1 MNTHRHEEQCGLAIL
16 KAWIV
21 FGVASA
27 TMTGCAPVYIA
38 PAAHAP
44 LFDRA
49 DEFHAAGL
57 AGTNGL
63 DGQVAMAINDRVGVV
78 GSGSFAP
85 ESEDGEE
92 HVYGEGAIAWF
103 VPTDGPLR
111 IEFLGG
117 LGYGSSRGQ
126 YDEEILGS
134 FSARG
139 DYLRPFVQVDLGL
152 ASKYLEFALVPRLVY
167 VDYRYKEINQ
177 EWVSSRENALFAEP
191 MLVFRAGSESIKAEL
206 QCGLVLPFSDSRS
219 APEWWPLHVSL
230 GIRGSFGGSAPAPV
244 SPEGSVFP
252 APP

>member
-1 MNTHRHEEQCGLAIL
+1 MNTHRHL

-49 DEFHAAGL
+49 DEFHVAGH
-57 AGTNGL
+57 AGSNGL
-63 DGQVAMAINDRVGVV
+63 DGQVAMAITDRVGVV
-78 GSGSFAP
+78 GGGSFAP

-103 VPTDGPLR
+103 IPTDGAFR
-111 IEFLGG
+111 IELLGG
-117 LGYGSSRGQ
+117 LGYGSSRGK

-139 DYLRPFVQVDLGL
+139 NYLRPFVQLDLGL
-152 ASKYLEFALVPRLVY
+152 ASKYLEVALVSRVAY

-177 EWVSSRENALFAEP
+177 EVVSSRENTLFGEP
-191 MLVFRAGSESIKAEL
+191 MLVLRAGGESIKAEL
-206 QCGLVLPFSDSRS
+206 QCGLVLPLSDSRS
-219 APEWWPLHVSL
+219 APEWWPLHVSV

-244 SPEGSVFP
+244 SPAGGVSP
-252 APP
+252 SPP